1 VSGARWLLAGVL
13 LVLARVVDVAVLARS
28 PLAELGPDL
37 TLLVVVAFA
46 VVEGRTTGAAVGLL
60 AGLVADLTPPVTG
73 PLGLSALGYALAAVA
88 AGRWCRVAR
97 RSALAPAGAAG
108 AAALV
113 LGGVRLLAGA
123 VAGGEPSM
131 PAVAASVLTAAA
143 LALAVVPVVVAL
155 DRRLAATETPELLR
169 W

>member
-1 VSGARWLLAGVL
+1 MSAVRWLLGGVL

-46 VVEGRTTGAAVGLL
+46 VVEGRTTGGAVGLL

-88 AGRWCRVAR
+88 AGRWRRAAR
-97 RSALAPAGAAG
+97 RSALAPAGAAA

-123 VAGGEPSM
+123 VAGGEPSTM
-131 PAVAASVLTAAA
+131 A
-143 LALAVVPVVVAL
+143 LASSVCTAGLLALLVVPAVVAL
-155 DRRLAATETPELLR
+155 DRRVAETESPEVLR

>member
-1 VSGARWLLAGVL
+1 MSGARWLLAGVL

-28 PLAELGPDL
+28 PLAVLGPDL

-46 VVEGRTTGAAVGLL
+46 VVEGRTTAAAVGLV

-73 PLGLSALGYALAAVA
+73 PLGLSALAYALAGVA
-88 AGRWCRVAR
+88 AGRWRRASR
-97 RSALAPAGAAG
+97 RSALAPAGAGA

-113 LGGVRLLAGA
+113 LGGLRVLASA
-123 VAGGEPSM
+123 VTGGQPS
-131 PAVAASVLTAAA
+131 TAA
-143 LALAVVPVVVAL
+143 LAGSVATAGLLALLVVPTVAAV
-155 DRRLAATETPELLR
+155 DRRMAATEAPEVLR

>member
-88 AGRWCRVAR
+88 AGRWRRVAR
-97 RSALAPAGAAG
+97 RSVLAPAGAAA

-113 LGGVRLLAGA
+113 LGGVRLVAGA
-123 VAGGEPSM
+123 MAGGEPSTT
-131 PAVAASVLTAAA
+131 ALAGSVLTAAA
-143 LALAVVPVVVAL
+143 LALAVVPAVVAL
-155 DRRLAATETPELLR
+155 DRRVAATETPELLR